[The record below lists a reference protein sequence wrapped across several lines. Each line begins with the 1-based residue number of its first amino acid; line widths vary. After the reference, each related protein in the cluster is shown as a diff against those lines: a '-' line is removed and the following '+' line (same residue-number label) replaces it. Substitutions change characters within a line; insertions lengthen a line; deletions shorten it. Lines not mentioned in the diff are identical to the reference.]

1 MVFAFA
7 LYLSVS
13 SLNETH
19 RSLCTNYVTDK
30 DFFFKMLKYFQ
41 LYDDAD
47 FRERQCELGKQSAR
61 ADRECS
67 VNRDLGGEAHK
78 VSYF

>member
-1 MVFAFA
+1 
-7 LYLSVS
+7 
-13 SLNETH
+13 
-19 RSLCTNYVTDK
+19 
-30 DFFFKMLKYFQ
+30 MLKYFQ
-41 LYDDAD
+41 LYDDAA

>member
-1 MVFAFA
+1 
-7 LYLSVS
+7 
-13 SLNETH
+13 
-19 RSLCTNYVTDK
+19 
-30 DFFFKMLKYFQ
+30 MLKYFQ
-41 LYDDAD
+41 LYDDAA

-78 VSYF
+78 VSYFWIWCDSVENDFASRDSFHNDVMNF